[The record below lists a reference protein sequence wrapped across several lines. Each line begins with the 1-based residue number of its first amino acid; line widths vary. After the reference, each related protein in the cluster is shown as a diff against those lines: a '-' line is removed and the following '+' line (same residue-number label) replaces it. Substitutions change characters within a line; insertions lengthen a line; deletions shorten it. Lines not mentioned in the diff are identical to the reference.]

1 MDDLIRRQAAIDA
14 VEITPFD
21 DYGDYMRAR
30 ELIEQLPSAQPDWL
44 PDMLFVDTKT
54 GAGLGKIHR
63 GEGLE
68 PLQKKAHSTDKE
80 D

>member
-1 MDDLIRRQAAIDA
+1 M
-14 VEITPFD
+14 
-21 DYGDYMRAR
+21 
-30 ELIEQLPSAQPDWL
+30 PSAQPDWL

-54 GAGLGKIHR
+54 GEVLGKIHR